1 MERFPS
7 NRCTAASAAA
17 RRSGA
22 KPSDRRAR
30 PAFAGYEMTKRV
42 LSGLLVL
49 SLAACAVGPDFE
61 RPAPPVVQTY
71 TAAPLPAQGFVL
83 GQDLPAEWWTLFH
96 SDTLDRLVARAVADN
111 PSLASARAALR
122 QAHELTE
129 VQRTAFFPVLSGQA
143 SQLRAKN
150 AANTI
155 APVTQSFN
163 PYYSLSTAQLNVSYA
178 PDIWGAT
185 RRAVEQSEASENAS
199 RFQVEATYLTLS
211 STVVVT
217 AIGNASLRGQLD
229 STRRLLAISHEL
241 TGKLESQRRIGTVTE
256 LDLLAARATEAQL
269 AASLAPLEK
278 QLAQGR
284 DALAALLG
292 TTPSERPDD
301 GISLDELTLPEPLPV
316 SLPSKLI
323 EQRPDVRQAEENMH
337 AASAAIGIAIADML
351 PQFDI
356 TGALGSEAYRPSQLF
371 TPGNGFWSIGGSLTQ
386 TLFDA
391 GALLHKRRA
400 ADAAL
405 DQAGADYRTA
415 VLGAIQN
422 VADSL
427 EAIRSDSDG
436 LKATAEAEAAAKKS
450 FDLAKRQRKIGMTN
464 LVLLLNAEQTYQQA
478 EIALVAA
485 KAARLSDAAGL
496 FQALGGG
503 WWNRAEAPK

>member
-1 MERFPS
+1 M
-7 NRCTAASAAA
+7 
-17 RRSGA
+17 
-22 KPSDRRAR
+22 KRA
-30 PAFAGYEMTKRV
+30 
-42 LSGLLVL
+42 LLLGVSL
-49 SLAACAVGPDFE
+49 SLAACAVGPDFQ
-61 RPAPPVVQTY
+61 RPAPPDIPRY
-71 TAAPLPAQGFVL
+71 TAAPLPPGFAM
-83 GQDLPAEWWTLFH
+83 GQDLQADWWKLFH
-96 SDTLDRLVARAVADN
+96 SAKLDGLVAQALANN

-129 VQRTAFFPVLSGQA
+129 AQRTAFFPLLSGQF
-143 SQLRAKN
+143 SQVRAKN
-150 AANTI
+150 AEGTI
-155 APVTQSFN
+155 APLTQSNN
-163 PYYSLSTAQLNVSYA
+163 PYYSLSTAQLSLSYA
-178 PDIWGAT
+178 PDLWGGT
-185 RRAVEQSEASENAS
+185 RRAVEQSEAGEAAS

-217 AIGNASLRGQLD
+217 AITNASLRAQLE
-229 STRRLLAISHEL
+229 STRRLIAIAHEL
-241 TGKLESQRRIGTVTE
+241 TGKLEGQRKIGSVSD
-256 LDLLAARATEAQL
+256 LDLLAQQAAEAQL
-269 AASLAPLEK
+269 AATLPPLEK
-278 QLAQGR
+278 QLAQSR

-292 TTPSERPDD
+292 TTPSALPDD
-301 GISLDELTLPEPLPV
+301 VIALEDLTLPDPLPV

-337 AASAAIGIAIADML
+337 AASAAVGVAISDML

-356 TGALGSEAYRPSQLF
+356 TGGIGSEAYRPSQLF

-405 DQAGADYRTA
+405 DQAGADYKTA

-427 EAIRSDSDG
+427 EAVKSDGDG
-436 LKATAEAEAAAKKS
+436 LKAAAAAEAAARKS
-450 FDLAKRQRKIGMTN
+450 WDLAKRQRDIGMIN

-478 EIALVAA
+478 EIALVAVR
-485 KAARLSDAAGL
+485 AARLSDGAGL

-503 WWNRAEAPK
+503 WWNRSEEAQAQ

>member
-1 MERFPS
+1 MKRLL
-7 NRCTAASAAA
+7 TLSA
-17 RRSGA
+17 
-22 KPSDRRAR
+22 
-30 PAFAGYEMTKRV
+30 
-42 LSGLLVL
+42 VL

-61 RPAPPVVQTY
+61 RPAPPAVQSY
-71 TAAPLPAQGFVL
+71 TATPLPAQGFAL
-83 GQDLPAEWWTLFH
+83 GQDLPAEWWKLFH
-96 SDTLDRLVARAVADN
+96 SDKLDRLVVQALANN

-129 VQRTAFFPVLSGQA
+129 VQRTAFFPLLSGQGT
-143 SQLRAKN
+143 QVRGKN
-150 AANTI
+150 AQNSI
-155 APVTQSFN
+155 APPTQSID
-163 PYYSLSTAQLNVSYA
+163 PYYSLSTAQLTLSYA

-185 RRAVEQSEASENAS
+185 RRAVEQSEATEAGT
-199 RFQVEATYLTLS
+199 RFQMEATYLTLS
-211 STVVVT
+211 SNVVVT
-217 AIGNASLRGQLD
+217 AIGTASLRAQLD
-229 STRRLLAISHEL
+229 STRRLLAIAHEL
-241 TGKLESQRRIGTVTE
+241 TGKLEGQRRIGTATE
-256 LDLLAARATEAQL
+256 LDLLASRAAEAQL
-269 AASLAPLEK
+269 AATLAPLEK
-278 QLAQGR
+278 QLAQSR

-292 TTPSERPDD
+292 TTPSDLPDD
-301 GISLDELTLPEPLPV
+301 VIMLDDLTLPEQLPV

-337 AASAAIGIAIADML
+337 AASAAVGIAIADML

-356 TGALGSEAYRPSQLF
+356 TGSLGSGAYRPSQLF

-436 LKATAEAEAAAKKS
+436 LKATAEAESAARKS
-450 FDLAKRQRKIGMTN
+450 FDLAKRQREIGMTN

-478 EIALVAA
+478 EIALVGAR
-485 KAARLSDAAGL
+485 AARLSDTAGL

-503 WWNRAEAPK
+503 WWNRAEEGGQQ

>member
-1 MERFPS
+1 MKRLVPS
-7 NRCTAASAAA
+7 
-17 RRSGA
+17 
-22 KPSDRRAR
+22 
-30 PAFAGYEMTKRV
+30 
-42 LSGLLVL
+42 LVAL

-61 RPAPPVVQTY
+61 RPAPPPVQSY
-71 TAAPLPAQGFVL
+71 TATPLPNQGFAP
-83 GQDLPAEWWTLFH
+83 GQDLPAEWWKLFH
-96 SDTLDRLVARAVADN
+96 SAKLDGLVAQAIANN

-129 VQRTAFFPVLSGQA
+129 AQRTAFFPLLTGQLSQ
-143 SQLRAKN
+143 QRAKN
-150 AANTI
+150 AENTI
-155 APVTQSFN
+155 APVTQSVN
-163 PYYSLSTAQLNVSYA
+163 PYYSLSTAQLSLSYT
-178 PDIWGAT
+178 PDLWGGT
-185 RRAVEQSEASENAS
+185 RRAVEQSEATEAAS

-217 AIGNASLRGQLD
+217 AITDASLRAQLET
-229 STRRLLAISHEL
+229 TRRLLAIDHEL
-241 TGKLESQRRIGTVTE
+241 TGKLENQRKIGTVTE
-256 LDLLAARATEAQL
+256 LDLLAQRATEAQL
-269 AASLAPLEK
+269 AANLAPLEK
-278 QLAQGR
+278 QLAQSR

-292 TTPSERPDD
+292 TTPSQLPDD
-301 GISLDELTLPEPLPV
+301 AISLDDLTLPDPLPV

-323 EQRPDVRQAEENMH
+323 EQRPDIRQAEENMH
-337 AASAAIGIAIADML
+337 AASAAVGIAIADML

-356 TGALGSEAYRPSQLF
+356 TGNLGSEAYRPSKLF
-371 TPGNGFWSIGGSLTQ
+371 TPGNGFWSVGGSLTQ

-427 EAIRSDSDG
+427 EAVRSDNDG
-436 LKATAEAEAAAKKS
+436 LKATAEAEAAARKS
-450 FDLAKRQRKIGMTN
+450 WDLAKRQREIGMTN

-478 EIALVAA
+478 EIALVGAR
-485 KAARLSDAAGL
+485 AARLSDAAGL